1 MKKLISFL
9 LVLAIPLYALPLAA
23 GAEGSDEQAGFIDL
37 KNLVD
42 NATTGGTITLDGDAE
57 VNADTVAS
65 PWTIGKNITI
75 NGNSHTVYVRTAGIL
90 LNGNV
95 TFKNIDLRLTS
106 TDGRNAIIANGHS
119 LTLDTVTAGNL
130 SINLFGGT
138 LKKASSDKYDVPSPG
153 TAGIINIKGKTKLQG
168 SAPGVL
174 GSANIFAGNLSIG
187 RFGENIGEDGDGEAS
202 TFNGNVTINIED
214 YADGNA
220 LGTIYAGGGQ
230 QRTPQGA
237 SAGKETTPNPDKYKV
252 DGTVTITGAK
262 IPDVDGA
269 GATKTDVAYNASPNA
284 TPTRILKNISSLSVQ
299 AGKLIMA
306 TGSSFRDEQALTV
319 NSGAELNIA
328 GCASPI
334 GNFSG
339 GGTLVLGEN
348 QQLTI
353 NGTVSGETKV
363 RVGNISNDGT
373 FTDSLLTAGKT
384 YIKTST
390 SPTGTFILQPYYPSQ
405 SNFTLQNDGSGNW
418 KVVDPNAGTGQKILV
433 KSLTVDPSQ
442 INIDANKTQ
451 VEIPYE
457 AEFEETNSTNY
468 LFFVPLTV
476 LRDNAST
483 TSQKDENEYYYY
495 TWTNSDGSFVLEL
508 DEDNFIFRMSN
519 KAAPIPAGTYNF
531 NISVPTA
538 NCAAGVKPKAQ
549 FTVTIPEDTPDPSK
563 PTQIDVP
570 AAKTGLKYTGQEQT
584 GVEAGTGYTLSGRI
598 TATEIG
604 SYTATAT
611 LNAGYQWKDG
621 TSSPKTITWSISKG
635 AAPAAPTGLKAVSPT
650 KKDGRDGKIS
660 GTTDKMEYA
669 TNSDFSSAKDCTGD
683 TITGL
688 PAGTYYVRVKETD
701 KYEAGSY
708 AVVKV
713 LAFGEVEVV
722 PEPPAE
728 VKVPVSGEE
737 KTMEVT
743 ASVSGSTAVVSAI
756 DTTQLGSVIGEKVD
770 TGMVRID
777 FSGLKQ
783 EVDTVELPGSAIR
796 EIAAA
801 AQAQSNDVD
810 GLALKLSSGSVSFDA
825 AALDSIQKQ
834 AGSKVTLKILEKERQ
849 DLTAA
854 QQEIIGTAP
863 TFDISLQGSA
873 AITDFGTG
881 KAAVSLP
888 YALKPGQSAAGIV
901 VYHLGEDKK
910 TSACPTQYS
919 QVEKT
924 ATYTTSHFSLYFV
937 GFDPSI
943 QWKNPFNDVRKG
955 EWFYEAVE
963 FAELNGLMQGNS
975 KTVFAPNQK
984 LSRAQIAQI
993 LYNKESRP
1001 RVSGSG
1007 SFTDV
1012 PAREWYADAV
1022 NWAAQKGY
1030 VKGYDSSHFGPNDSV
1045 TREQLAAI
1053 LWRYA
1058 GEPTGKKAA
1067 LSSFTDAG
1075 KASEYALPA
1084 LRWAVQNE
1092 IVRGKGNNRLDPA
1105 GTATRAEV
1113 AQMLM
1118 NYLA

>member
-9 LVLAIPLYALPLAA
+9 LALAIPLYALPLAA
-23 GAEGSDEQAGFIDL
+23 GAEGTEGEFRDTFDVKEAVNNAGSNTIVEIPSDKNGEVNDTASNAAPWVIDKPITIRGTDTLSVLNVRMGGIVLSADVTLENLDLALPNSVHRAIITNGHTLTLRNVKYDKASTGINLPLFCGELADSSYSAAKGTHGKIIMQNCTGFGNIYAG
-37 KNLVD
+37 NLSESGAESISSFP
-42 NATTGGTITLDGDAE
+42 ATISIEYGSANTSTGIYGCGGTLSGPDSAACKVT
-57 VNADTVAS
+57 
-65 PWTIGKNITI
+65 
-75 NGNSHTVYVRTAGIL
+75 
-90 LNGNV
+90 GNV
-95 TFKNIDLRLTS
+95 TFNLYHT
-106 TDGRNAIIANGHS
+106 
-119 LTLDTVTAGNL
+119 TVSN
-130 SINLFGGT
+130 
-138 LKKASSDKYDVPSPG
+138 
-153 TAGIINIKGKTKLQG
+153 
-168 SAPGVL
+168 
-174 GSANIFAGNLSIG
+174 
-187 RFGENIGEDGDGEAS
+187 
-202 TFNGNVTINIED
+202 
-214 YADGNA
+214 
-220 LGTIYAGGGQ
+220 
-230 QRTPQGA
+230 
-237 SAGKETTPNPDKYKV
+237 
-252 DGTVTITGAK
+252 
-262 IPDVDGA
+262 VDGA
-269 GATKTDVAYNASPNA
+269 TGGSQNAAVHYNGLAALNPSLQIKNAASFTLHSPVNLQPA
-284 TPTRILKNISSLSVQ
+284 AGSSLSGTNLTVPAGTTLNLTNISSPDV
-299 AGKLIMA
+299 K
-306 TGSSFRDEQALTV
+306 D
-319 NSGAELNIA
+319 
-328 GCASPI
+328 
-334 GNFSG
+334 FSG

-363 RVGNISNDGT
+363 RVGNISNNGT

-418 KVVDPNAGTGQKILV
+418 KVVDPNAGAEQKILV
-433 KSLTVDPSQ
+433 KNLTAGTPK
-442 INIDANKTQ
+442 INDDKTKVQ
-451 VEIPYE
+451 IPYK
-457 AEFEETNSTNY
+457 AEFEGTNSTNY

-476 LRDNAST
+476 LRDNTST
-483 TSQKDENEYYYY
+483 TSKKNEDEYYYY
-495 TWTNSDGSFVLEL
+495 TWTNSDGSFVLKL

-519 KAAPIPAGTYNF
+519 EATPIPAGTYDF

-538 NCAAGVKPKAQ
+538 NCAAGRTPRAQ
-549 FTVTIPEDTPDPSK
+549 FTVTIPGDTPDPSK

-570 AAKTGLKYTGQEQT
+570 TAKTGLKYTGQEQT
-584 GVEAGTGYTLSGRI
+584 GVEAGTGYTLSGQVKG
-598 TATEIG
+598 TEIG

-611 LNAGYQWKDG
+611 LKAGYQWKDD
-621 TSSPKTITWSISKG
+621 TTVAKEIKWSIGKG

-669 TNSDFSSAKDCTGD
+669 TDSAFTSPKDCSGEA
-683 TITGL
+683 ITGL
-688 PAGTYYVRVKETD
+688 PAGTYYVRVKATD

-713 LAFGEVEVV
+713 LDFGEVEVV
-722 PEPPAE
+722 PEPPVEA
-728 VKVPVSGEE
+728 KVPVSGEE
-737 KTMEVT
+737 KTVEVT
-743 ASVSGSTAVVSAI
+743 ASISGSTAVVSTI

-777 FSGLKQ
+777 FSSLKQ

-801 AQAQSNDVD
+801 AQAQNNDVD

-834 AGSKVTLKILEKERQ
+834 AGSKVTLKILEKERK
-849 DLTAA
+849 DLTSE
-854 QQEIIGTAP
+854 QLEITGTAP

-881 KAAVSLP
+881 KATVSLP
-888 YALKPGQSAAGIV
+888 YALKPGQSAVGII
-901 VYHLGEDKK
+901 VYHLGGDKK

-919 QVEKT
+919 QVEKS

-963 FAELNGLMQGNS
+963 FAEVNGLMQGDS

-993 LYNKESRP
+993 LYNKEGRP
-1001 RVSGSG
+1001 RVSGNG

-1058 GEPTGKKAA
+1058 GEPKGKKAA
-1067 LSSFTDAG
+1067 LSAFTDAG

-1084 LRWAVQNE
+1084 LRWAVENK
-1092 IVRGKGNNRLDPA
+1092 IVRGKGNSRLDPA